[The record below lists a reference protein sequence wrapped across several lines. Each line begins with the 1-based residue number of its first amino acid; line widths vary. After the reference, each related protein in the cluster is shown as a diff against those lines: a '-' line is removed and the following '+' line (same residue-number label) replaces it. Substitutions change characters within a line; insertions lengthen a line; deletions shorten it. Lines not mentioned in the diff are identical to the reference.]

1 MAATA
6 NVEFKSRYRKYFDI
20 AMLLSLA
27 AHLFAFAFVPKID
40 INPYKSDSEELEV
53 IEIPP
58 EIDIP
63 PPPKAIER
71 PKIPIES
78 LDEDV
83 EEEDTIEDT
92 TFNPDDMLDAPPP
105 PPPSSGDFY
114 VFDKAPKPKVMVKPD
129 YPKMARQAEIEGIV
143 VLKVTIDER
152 GRVVNAVVVKS
163 DSEVFDQAAIEAM
176 KQWTFTPAEQSG
188 NPVKATVTIPL
199 RFTLNR

>member
-1 MAATA
+1 MAMTA
-6 NVEFKSRYRKYFDI
+6 NTRFKLQYRKWFDLALI
-20 AMLLSLA
+20 VSLSL
-27 AHLFAFAFVPKID
+27 HLIAFAFLPNID
-40 INPYKSDSEELEV
+40 ITPEKTNTDEIEV

-83 EEEDTIEDT
+83 EEEETIEDT
-92 TFNPDDMLDAPPP
+92 TFNPDDMLDAPSP

-114 VFDKAPKPKVMVKPD
+114 VFDKAPKPKKPVFPD
-129 YPKMARQAEIEGIV
+129 YPKMARQAEIEGV
-143 VLKVTIDER
+143 VLLKVTIDER
-152 GRVVNAVVVKS
+152 GRVINVVVIKS
-163 DSEVFDQAAIEAM
+163 DSEVFNDAAIEAM
-176 KQWTFTPAEQSG
+176 RKWIFAPAEQSG

-199 RFTLNR
+199 RFSLDR

>member
-1 MAATA
+1 MSATA
-6 NVEFKSRYRKYFDI
+6 NVEFKSRYRKYFDV
-20 AMLLSLA
+20 ALLLSLG
-27 AHLFAFAFVPKID
+27 AHLIAFVFVPKIE
-40 INPYKSDSEELEV
+40 INPYRSDADELEV

-83 EEEDTIEDT
+83 EDEETIEDT

-114 VFDKAPKPKVMVKPD
+114 VFDKAPKPKRMVKAE
-129 YPKMARQAEIEGIV
+129 YPKMARTAEIEGTV
-143 VLKVTIDER
+143 VLKVTIDEF
-152 GRVVNAVVVKS
+152 GRVLRAVVIKS
-163 DSEVFDQAAIEAM
+163 DSEVFDQAAIDAM
-176 KQWTFTPAEQSG
+176 MQWSFTPAEQSG
-188 NPVKATVTIPL
+188 HPVKSTVTIPL
-199 RFTLNR
+199 RFSLNR

>member
-6 NVEFKSRYRKYFDI
+6 NVEFKRRYRKYFDV
-20 AMLLSLA
+20 ALVASLSI
-27 AHLFAFAFVPKID
+27 HLIAFAFVPHID
-40 INPYKSDSEELEV
+40 INPQNSDLDELEV

-58 EIDIP
+58 EIEIP

-92 TFNPDDMLDAPPP
+92 TFNPEDMLDAPPP

-114 VFDKAPKPKVMVKPD
+114 VFDKAPKPKRMGNFE
-129 YPKMARQAEIEGIV
+129 YPKMARQAEIEGTV
-143 VLKVTIDER
+143 LLKVTVNAQ
-152 GRVVNAVVVKS
+152 GRVISVVVIQSASK
-163 DSEVFDQAAIEAM
+163 VLDQYAIEYV
-176 KQWTFTPAEQSG
+176 KEWTFTPAEMSG
-188 NPVKATVTIPL
+188 NPVKATVSIPIT
-199 RFTLNR
+199 FSINR

>member
-1 MAATA
+1 MSATA

-20 AMLLSLA
+20 ALLLSLGV
-27 AHLFAFAFVPKID
+27 HLFAFAFVPQID
-40 INPYKSDSEELEV
+40 INPYRSDAEELEV

-58 EIDIP
+58 EIEIP

-83 EEEDTIEDT
+83 EDEETIEDT

-114 VFDKAPKPKVMVKPD
+114 VFDKAPKPKRMVKPE
-129 YPKMARQAEIEGIV
+129 YPKMARTAEIEGIV
-143 VLKVTIDER
+143 VLKVTIDEF
-152 GRVVNAVVVKS
+152 GRVIRAVVVKT
-163 DSEVFDQAAIEAM
+163 DSEVFDQAAIDAM
-176 KQWTFTPAEQSG
+176 MQWSFSPAEQSG

-199 RFTLNR
+199 RFSLNR